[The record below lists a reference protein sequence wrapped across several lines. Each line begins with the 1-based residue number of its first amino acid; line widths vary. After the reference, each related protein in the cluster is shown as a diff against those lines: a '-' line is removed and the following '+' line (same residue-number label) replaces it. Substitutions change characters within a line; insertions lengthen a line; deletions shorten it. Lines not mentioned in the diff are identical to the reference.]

1 MTRSRLK
8 TGQGQTECKIGEEAK
23 RMKAVFERISNVVV
37 FIIKAFNQD

>member
-1 MTRSRLK
+1 MK

-37 FIIKAFNQD
+37 FIIKVCNQD